1 MTPGVDII
9 DFSSCGLWI
18 IIFCIEA
25 QQHGGS
31 SCSSVFRTRLFDS
44 DPLTHCLCNVSS
56 TSMKARF
63 RLKKLQRQKQ
73 TVRSREMKYQ
83 EEEQE
88 EEEKEGFGG
97 GSGKLSW
104 ALVLR

>member
-1 MTPGVDII
+1 MDYNFLYRGAAARR
-9 DFSSCGLWI
+9 FFL
-18 IIFCIEA
+18 
-25 QQHGGS
+25 QL
-31 SCSSVFRTRLFDS
+31 SVQDTCLFDS